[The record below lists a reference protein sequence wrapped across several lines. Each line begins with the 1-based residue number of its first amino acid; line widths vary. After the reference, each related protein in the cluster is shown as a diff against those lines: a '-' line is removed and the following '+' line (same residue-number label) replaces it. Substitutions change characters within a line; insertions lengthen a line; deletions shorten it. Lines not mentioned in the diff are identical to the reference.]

1 MVAGSG
7 PETVRKATALGGSYC
22 QTSQTHLIRRLRNA
36 TSSSVIEPT
45 RNGPGEIFSCLRETA
60 THVGSFSGVEMY
72 SKTRST
78 GCLMVALR
86 ATRICEAPFPSCGWY
101 P

>member
-7 PETVRKATALGGSYC
+7 PETVRAVKALGGSYC
-22 QTSQTHLIRRLRNA
+22 QTSQTYLILRPRNA

-45 RNGPGEIFSCLRETA
+45 RNGPGEILWCLKEA
-60 THVGSFSGVEMY
+60 GTHVGSFSGVETY
-72 SKTRST
+72 SKTRSS
-78 GCLMVALR
+78 GCLIVRLR
-86 ATRICEAPFPSCGWY
+86 STSICEAPFPSCVQC

>member
-7 PETVRKATALGGSYC
+7 PETIRKATALGGSYC

-36 TSSSVIEPT
+36 KSSSVIEPT
-45 RNGPGEIFSCLRETA
+45 RNGPGEIFSCLRETG
-60 THVGSFSGVEMY
+60 THVGSFSGVETY

-78 GCLMVALR
+78 DCFIVPLR
-86 ATRICEAPFPSCGWY
+86 STRICEAPFPSCGRC
-101 P
+101 